1 MSASDKKRQRKAEQT
16 EQMTQKQLREQK
28 EAAAAKRKKTIYTA
42 VCLICAVAAVALL
55 MWNHKGALDHGA
67 VAAIVDGVDY
77 KVPDL
82 QYYYT
87 QARNQTFAMY
97 EQYSQQLGGISI
109 GGPDAT
115 ISDGAQWAD
124 EANNQTYADYFRE
137 GALARLQQVTALC
150 NAAKADGYTL
160 SEDGEASIKEQL
172 NQIDLICLQ
181 YGMTRAGY
189 FNQVYGN
196 GVTEAVFTRNL
207 RNDLLADE
215 YANNHQENISYDDDA
230 LKAYYDE
237 HPDELDSY
245 DFRSF
250 FIDGTAADPVDAD
263 GNPVT
268 DADGHTVTATDAEKE
283 AAMDEAKTKAD
294 AAVAEI
300 EAGEDR
306 EKAFAEAAPNYVSE
320 NYKAA
325 YADNENYTLS
335 TGVVGSRLTQYNSV
349 ISGWL
354 MDSERKTGD
363 VTALESTGNGYYV
376 VMFLKRY
383 LAEDPTVNIRHI
395 LIRPEVADDAAKN
408 SAGVGIPTDE
418 AMAAAKAEAEALME
432 EWKAGEAT
440 AKSFGEL
447 AEEHSADG
455 GSNTNGGLYKYVSK
469 GDMVPN
475 FDAWCFDPTR
485 QPGDVGLVENSGDDA
500 TYYGWHVIYFEK
512 AEEPAWKGTAISA
525 KQTSDQSEW
534 RADIVD
540 AVEAVAADGMSKVG
554 AANTAVPTPTA
565 SPAESSEPTES
576 PAA

>member
-16 EQMTQKQLREQK
+16 EQRTQKQLREQN
-28 EAAAAKRKKTIYTA
+28 EAAAAKRKKTIYA
-42 VCLICAVAAVALL
+42 VVGVVCAVAAVALL
-55 MWNHKGALDHGA
+55 MWNYKGVLDRGA

-97 EQYSQQLGGISI
+97 EQYEQQLGISI

-115 ISDGAQWAD
+115 LSDGAQWAD
-124 EANNQTYADYFRE
+124 DANTQTYADYFRE
-137 GALARLQQVTALC
+137 SALARLRQVTALC

-160 SEDGEASIKEQL
+160 SEDGEASVKEQL
-172 NQIDLICLQ
+172 DQIDLICLQ

-196 GVTEAVFTRNL
+196 GATENVFTRNL

-215 YANNHQENISYDDDA
+215 YAAYHQDNISYDDDA

-250 FIDGTAADPVDAD
+250 FVSGIASDPVDAN
-263 GNPVT
+263 GAPVT
-268 DADGHTVTATDAEKE
+268 DADGNTVKATDAEKE
-283 AAMDEAKTKAD
+283 AAMNEAKAKAD
-294 AAVAEI
+294 AAVKEI
-300 EAGEDR
+300 EAAQDKEA
-306 EKAFAEAAPNYVSE
+306 AFIEAAPNYVSE
-320 NYKAA
+320 SYKDA
-325 YADNENYTLS
+325 YAGNKNYSLAQ
-335 TGVVGSRLTQYNSV
+335 GVVGSQLTQSNSV
-349 ISGWL
+349 IFGWL
-354 MDSERKTGD
+354 SDSERKAGD
-363 VTALESTGNGYYV
+363 VAALESSGNGYYV
-376 VMFLKRY
+376 VLFLDRY

-395 LIRPEVADDAAKN
+395 LIQPEVASDASTN
-408 SAGVGIPTDE
+408 SAGAGIPTEE
-418 AMAAAKAEAEALME
+418 AMTDAKAEAEALME

-440 AKSFGEL
+440 AKSFGKL
-447 AEEHSADG
+447 AEEHSDDG

-475 FDAWCFDPTR
+475 FDAWCFDPAR

-500 TYYGWHVIYFEK
+500 RYYGWHVIYFEK
-512 AEEPAWKGTAISA
+512 AEEPRWKGAAIDA
-525 KQTSDQSEW
+525 KQSSDQSEW
-534 RADIVD
+534 RDKVVD

-554 AANTAVPTPTA
+554 APNTAVPAPSSAPTETPA
-565 SPAESSEPTES
+565 PSES

>member
-28 EAAAAKRKKTIYTA
+28 EAAVAKRKKTIYTA
-42 VCLICAVAAVALL
+42 VGVICAVAAVALL

-67 VAAIVDGVDY
+67 VAAIVGGEDY

-97 EQYSQQLGGISI
+97 EQYEQQLGMSI

-115 ISDGAQWAD
+115 ISDGAQWFN
-124 EANNQTYADYFRE
+124 ESENMTYADYFRE
-137 GALARLQQVTALC
+137 NALTRLQEVTALC
-150 NAAKADGYTL
+150 NAAKAEGYTL
-160 SEDGEASIKEQL
+160 SEDGEKTVKEQL
-172 NQIDLICLQ
+172 EQIDLICLQ
-181 YGMTRAGY
+181 YGLNRAGY
-189 FNQVYGN
+189 FSQSYGN

-207 RNDLLADE
+207 RNDLLAEE
-215 YANNHQENISYDDDA
+215 YATNHQESISYDDAA

-250 FIDGTAADPVDAD
+250 FIDGTAPDPVDAD

-283 AAMDEAKTKAD
+283 AAMNEAKAKAD

-306 EKAFAEAAPNYVSE
+306 EKTFAEVAPNYVSE

-325 YADNENYTLS
+325 YAENENYTLT
-335 TGVVGSRLTQYNSV
+335 TGVVGSRLTQNNSV

-354 MDSERKTGD
+354 MDSERKAGD
-363 VTALESTGNGYYV
+363 VAALESTGNGYYV
-376 VMFLKRY
+376 VLYLDRY
-383 LAEDPTVNIRHI
+383 LVEDPTVNVRHI
-395 LIRPEVADDAAKN
+395 LIRPEVADGAAQN
-408 SAGVGIPTDE
+408 SAGAGIPTDE
-418 AMAAAKAEAEALME
+418 AMAAAKAEAESLME

-475 FDAWCFDPTR
+475 FDAWCFDPAR

-500 TYYGWHVIYFEK
+500 RYYGWHVIYFEK

-525 KQTSDQSEW
+525 KQSSDQTEW
-534 RADIVD
+534 RTGIVD

-554 AANTAVPTPTA
+554 ATNTATPTPTA
-565 SPAESSEPTES
+565 SPAESSAPTES